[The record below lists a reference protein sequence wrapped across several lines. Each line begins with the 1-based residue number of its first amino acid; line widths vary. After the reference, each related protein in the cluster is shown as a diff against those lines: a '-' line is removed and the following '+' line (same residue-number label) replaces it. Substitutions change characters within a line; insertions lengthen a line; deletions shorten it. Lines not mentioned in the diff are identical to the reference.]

1 MIETPTLDAAVSET
15 IGLME
20 DTRDYVMRTNAYA
33 PEHFADPMQRLASIR
48 ESSRLTGQLT
58 SILSWL
64 LWQKATLAGEITRE
78 EMALHTAELME
89 ASPQPAANDLGR
101 EAIDLPDGL
110 GELVAK
116 TDRLF
121 TRISHM

>member
-33 PEHFADPMQRLASIR
+33 PEHFADPMQRLAAIR

-64 LWQKATLAGEITRE
+64 LWQKATLAGEISRS
-78 EMALHTAELME
+78 EMALHTVELME
-89 ASPQPAANDLGR
+89 AAPQPAANDLGC
-101 EAIDLPDGL
+101 AVADLPDGL
-110 GELVAK
+110 SELIAK

-121 TRISHM
+121 TRITHM

>member
-15 IGLME
+15 IGLLE
-20 DTRDYVMRTNAYA
+20 DTRDYVLRTNAYA
-33 PEHFADPMQRLASIR
+33 PEHFADPMQRMAAIR

-58 SILSWL
+58 SILTWL
-64 LWQKATLAGEITRE
+64 LWQKATLAGEISRS
-78 EMALHTAELME
+78 EMAVHTDELME
-89 ASPQPAANDLGR
+89 AAPRPAANDQGC
-101 EAIDLPDGL
+101 APADLPSGL
-110 GELVAK
+110 GELIVR